1 MFRRVWPILR
11 NRKFA
16 SHKVPAFHHEPVHEG
31 MDRFV
36 LSVCDNRKTKSMNEI
51 INYINA
57 PRAFNIK
64 EICAEY
70 REKFKELIETEKLI
84 GDENDEEMKILLK
97 EEVKEISSELNEFEE
112 ELWAGIRF
120 FMKIIFV
127 TAILDLTLD
136 LKIIISFTNP

>member
-11 NRKFA
+11 NRKFV
-16 SHKVPAFHHEPVHEG
+16 SQKVPVFYHEPVHEG

-70 REKFKELIETEKLI
+70 REKFKELIKTEKLI
-84 GDENDEEMKILLK
+84 GDENDEELKTLLK

-112 ELWAGIRF
+112 KLWAGIRF
-120 FMKIIFV
+120 YEKYFFS
-127 TAILDLTLD
+127 ILR
-136 LKIIISFTNP
+136 S

>member
-11 NRKFA
+11 NRKFV
-16 SHKVPAFHHEPVHEG
+16 SQKVPVFHHEPVHEG

-84 GDENDEEMKILLK
+84 GDENDEEMKTLLK
-97 EEVKEISSELNEFEE
+97 EEVKEISWELNEFEE

-120 FMKIIFV
+120 YENYFFS
-127 TAILDLTLD
+127 ILR
-136 LKIIISFTNP
+136 S